1 MNRREFLV
9 GKIDFNHIK
18 PALSIDQAKVLQ
30 IQQRRLNNPVLFS
43 RIDRFRAG
51 AERAT
56 PAAFYFAKN
65 QHAGF
70 VGDNIDFAGLFP
82 PVSLKNPISSFQ

>member
-43 RIDRFRAG
+43 RIDRFRTG
-51 AERAT
+51 AERAS
-56 PAAFYFAKN
+56 PSAFYLAKN

-70 VGDNIDFAGLFP
+70 IGDNIDFPCLFP
-82 PVSLKNPISSFQ
+82 PVSLQNPISPFQ